1 MRIIFGAVAGLCAT
15 MAMTMAMRRLH
26 AMLPPSGRYPLP
38 PSEILV
44 SVRGSANNNVH
55 STRTV
60 LAHFLYGG
68 LSGALYPL
76 VRNKLYGP
84 GYGLAIWAA
93 SYLGWIPAA
102 GMLTPATKH
111 PLSRNL
117 LMLAAHVAW
126 GATLAAGFRE
136 LELSRND
143 IFTRDP
149 ARDLHSRQV
158 T

>member
-1 MRIIFGAVAGLCAT
+1 MRMIFGAVAGLCAT
-15 MAMTMAMRRLH
+15 MVMTMAMRRLY
-26 AMLPPSGRYPLP
+26 AMLPPGERYPLP

-44 SVRGSANNNVH
+44 SLCGSTNDRAH
-55 STRTV
+55 TTRTV
-60 LAHFLYGG
+60 LAHFLYGS
-68 LSGALYPL
+68 LSGAIYPL
-76 VRNKLYGP
+76 VRSKLEGP

-102 GMLTPATKH
+102 GILAPATEH

-117 LMLAAHVAW
+117 LMLVAHVAW
-126 GATLAAGFRE
+126 GTALAAGFRE

-149 ARDLHSRQV
+149 APDVRSRQI